1 MFKVA
6 LHHYLLDLGLST
18 LFDNFKR
25 NLTIPKPPAT
35 PMASICTV
43 SDFVWLY
50 LSDGNE
56 VCGEVTVITDTFLS
70 LEIFDESMVEV
81 VDKKFF
87 WNTIVEMEI
96 VDTTE
101 D

>member
-1 MFKVA
+1 
-6 LHHYLLDLGLST
+6 
-18 LFDNFKR
+18 
-25 NLTIPKPPAT
+25 
-35 PMASICTV
+35 MASICTV